1 MPEPITAVKSE
12 EKYTPSEVLV
22 ELTSTHLF
30 GMEFINPQFTAKI
43 IGVVK
48 KEELE
53 KSDSYILNVYY
64 PEILVFTIE
73 QQIGMNGMPL
83 PGQATNIVPMS
94 KPIKIDKVE
103 NEYKI
108 MLPKNSYVIDIL
120 STDPLDIASHKKEYE
135 DAVVKIKTEALSN
148 IPKTNT
154 LQ

>member
-1 MPEPITAVKSE
+1 MPEPITVVKSE
-12 EKYTPSEVLV
+12 ENYTPSEVLV

-53 KSDSYILNVYY
+53 KSDSYLNVYY

-73 QQIGMNGMPL
+73 QQMGMNGIPL

-108 MLPKNSYVIDIL
+108 MLPKNSYVIDVL
-120 STDPLDIASHKKEYE
+120 SVDPLDVASHKKEYE

-154 LQ
+154 IQ